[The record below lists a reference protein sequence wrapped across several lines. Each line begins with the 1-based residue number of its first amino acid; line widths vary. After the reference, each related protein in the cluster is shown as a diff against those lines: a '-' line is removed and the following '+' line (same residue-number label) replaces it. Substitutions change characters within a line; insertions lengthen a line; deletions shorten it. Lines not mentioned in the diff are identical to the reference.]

1 VKQLSL
7 RVDRRVLL
15 VTVAVFIIM
24 LGVGIVSPILP
35 AYIESFGA
43 SHATAG
49 LVIAGF
55 GMARLLFDLP
65 AGQWADVWGR
75 KPLMVTGLLLSSGA
89 GVLAAL
95 ATDLTFLF
103 GTRVVQGVG
112 AAIFAT
118 AANAYVADIAP
129 PTERGRYMGQF
140 QAGFF
145 LGTATGPA
153 LGGFLVDLGGIALP
167 FWVLT
172 ALSLASAGFAWRF
185 VPAYE
190 AGARSTRFQR
200 REIFEALARP
210 FRSRVGLL
218 VAFVSV
224 VLFMMTAGIRLTG
237 IPLLGAGFG
246 FSAAS
251 IGAIIS
257 VIAAVNFIGTAT
269 LGGMSDRLGRRRTL
283 IIGFVAA
290 AGAIALFPLGSS
302 LLTATLL
309 AVGFGVGTSVLIP
322 AQGALAVD
330 LAHPAHRG
338 VTLAAYRLFNDL
350 GLTLGPILVGLLA
363 DLGGIGLGFV
373 GMAIVCLG
381 VALFAVVVEEARL
394 HALT

>member
-1 VKQLSL
+1 
-7 RVDRRVLL
+7 
-15 VTVAVFIIM
+15 
-24 LGVGIVSPILP
+24 
-35 AYIESFGA
+35 
-43 SHATAG
+43 
-49 LVIAGF
+49 
-55 GMARLLFDLP
+55 
-65 AGQWADVWGR
+65 
-75 KPLMVTGLLLSSGA
+75 
-89 GVLAAL
+89 
-95 ATDLTFLF
+95 
-103 GTRVVQGVG
+103 
-112 AAIFAT
+112 
-118 AANAYVADIAP
+118 
-129 PTERGRYMGQF
+129 
-140 QAGFF
+140 
-145 LGTATGPA
+145 
-153 LGGFLVDLGGIALP
+153 
-167 FWVLT
+167 
-172 ALSLASAGFAWRF
+172 
-185 VPAYE
+185 
-190 AGARSTRFQR
+190 
-200 REIFEALARP
+200 
-210 FRSRVGLL
+210 
-218 VAFVSV
+218 
-224 VLFMMTAGIRLTG
+224 
-237 IPLLGAGFG
+237 
-246 FSAAS
+246 
-251 IGAIIS
+251 

>member
-237 IPLLGAGFG
+237 IPLLGA
-246 FSAAS
+246 
-251 IGAIIS
+251 
-257 VIAAVNFIGTAT
+257 VNFIGTAT